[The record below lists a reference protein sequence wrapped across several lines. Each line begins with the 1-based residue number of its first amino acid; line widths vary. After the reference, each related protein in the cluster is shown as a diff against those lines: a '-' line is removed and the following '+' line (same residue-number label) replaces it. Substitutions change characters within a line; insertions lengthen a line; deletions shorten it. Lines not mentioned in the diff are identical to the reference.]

1 MCAGLIRLVATAG
14 VKTCAAMSPS
24 ARMRASGGPPR
35 AVPRT
40 VGCVSNLDRTPAL
53 QRSGGLATVAAR
65 PVAEVFAGKQVAL
78 GESTVVRRLLPNL
91 GRRLVGPWCFV
102 DHYGPDD
109 IAGQP
114 GMQVP
119 PHPHI
124 GLQTVSWLLTGQ
136 VHHRD
141 SLGSDVT
148 VEPGALGLMTA
159 GAGIAHAEQSPV
171 PHPALLHGVQLWVA
185 LPDRARAQGPHWE
198 HHRSLPVL
206 REAGATTTVILGSL
220 AGAASPG
227 STYSPLVGADLALDP
242 GGATLL
248 PLEPEFEH
256 AVLVMSGEVLV
267 DGVPLGPGAMLY
279 LGCGRRDLP
288 VTSASG
294 ARALLL
300 GGAPFEEQIVMWW
313 NFVARDNDEI
323 VAARSAWNGRA
334 GFADVPGFDG
344 FRLPA
349 PALPPGRLRPGGAVR

>member
-1 MCAGLIRLVATAG
+1 
-14 VKTCAAMSPS
+14 
-24 ARMRASGGPPR
+24 
-35 AVPRT
+35 
-40 VGCVSNLDRTPAL
+40 VSNLDRTPDL
-53 QRSGGLATVAAR
+53 TRCGGLADVAAR
-65 PVAEVFAGKQVAL
+65 PVHDVFAGKEVAL

-109 IAGQP
+109 IAVGP

-124 GLQTVSWLLTGQ
+124 GLQTVSWLLDGE

-141 SLGSDVT
+141 SLGSDQLIR
-148 VEPGALGLMTA
+148 PGDLGLMTA
-159 GAGIAHAEQSPV
+159 GDGITHAEQSPV

-185 LPDRARAQGPHWE
+185 LPGGSRSVAPAWE
-198 HHRSLPVL
+198 HHADLPVL
-206 REAGATTTVILGSL
+206 RDGGGTATVIMGSL

-227 STYSPLVGADLALDP
+227 RAYSPMVGADVDVRP
-242 GGATLL
+242 GGDLLL

-256 AVLVMSGEVLV
+256 AVLVMSGAVEV
-267 DGVPLGPGAMLY
+267 DGLALAPGTMLY
-279 LGCGRRDLP
+279 LGCARRDLRL
-288 VTSASG
+288 SSNDG
-294 ARALLL
+294 ARVLVL

-323 VAARSAWNGRA
+323 VAAREQWVTGSTFGEVA
-334 GFADVPGFDG
+334 GYDG

-349 PALPPGRLRPGGAVR
+349 PALPPGRLKPGGAVR